1 MSLTEHFFDSLLY
14 QKSILDTSPFL
25 DANSQRGLESSYC
38 LLHNIIKLSV
48 SRQSQNR
55 HDKARQHL
63 KNIYSIAKPL
73 FVLVTVTI
81 SITDLASLDHREIFP
96 RLANW
101 WQDNAPSQ
109 KFESR
114 TIELIHELDH
124 ERERGLVH
132 VQQRTK
138 SRTFRKSRGVKQKR
152 VEYAVSPAEPTP
164 QRSLVDQSTEF
175 QNALSE
181 FDNEKTESGLSAQL
195 PISGGSGS
203 FIYDHDFIKMLI
215 WQRFHR
221 NFCSKYDRRRANIF
235 PLFTAHGLH
244 PCIPRRFP
252 SSTSCQ

>member
-1 MSLTEHFFDSLLY
+1 MSLTEHFFDSLLH
-14 QKSILDTSPFL
+14 QKSILDSSPFL

-81 SITDLASLDHREIFP
+81 SISDLASLDHREIFP

-124 ERERGLVH
+124 ERERGGLVH
-132 VQQRTK
+132 VQRIVFLPLAERIVLIFFFK
-138 SRTFRKSRGVKQKR
+138 RENKKQ
-152 VEYAVSPAEPTP
+152 
-164 QRSLVDQSTEF
+164 
-175 QNALSE
+175 
-181 FDNEKTESGLSAQL
+181 
-195 PISGGSGS
+195 
-203 FIYDHDFIKMLI
+203 
-215 WQRFHR
+215 
-221 NFCSKYDRRRANIF
+221 NF
-235 PLFTAHGLH
+235 
-244 PCIPRRFP
+244 
-252 SSTSCQ
+252 

>member
-1 MSLTEHFFDSLLY
+1 MSLTEHFFDSLLH
-14 QKSILDTSPFL
+14 QKSILDSSPFL

-101 WQDNAPSQ
+101 WQDNALSQ

-124 ERERGLVH
+124 ERERGGLVH
-132 VQQRTK
+132 VQRIVFLPLAERIVLIFFSKERTK

-164 QRSLVDQSTEF
+164 QRSQIDQSTEF

-181 FDNEKTESGLSAQL
+181 FGSVPPFFALLGL
-195 PISGGSGS
+195 
-203 FIYDHDFIKMLI
+203 
-215 WQRFHR
+215 
-221 NFCSKYDRRRANIF
+221 C
-235 PLFTAHGLH
+235 
-244 PCIPRRFP
+244 
-252 SSTSCQ
+252 

>member
-1 MSLTEHFFDSLLY
+1 MSLTEHFFDSLLH
-14 QKSILDTSPFL
+14 QKSILDSSPFL

-81 SITDLASLDHREIFP
+81 SISDLASLDHREIFP

-124 ERERGLVH
+124 ERERGGLVH
-132 VQQRTK
+132 VQRIVLLPLAERIVLIFFFFLK
-138 SRTFRKSRGVKQKR
+138 KKKKKKTFRKSRGVKQKR

-164 QRSLVDQSTEF
+164 QRSQIDQPTEF

-181 FDNEKTESGLSAQL
+181 F
-195 PISGGSGS
+195 GSVP
-203 FIYDHDFIKMLI
+203 
-215 WQRFHR
+215 
-221 NFCSKYDRRRANIF
+221 
-235 PLFTAHGLH
+235 PLFALLGL
-244 PCIPRRFP
+244 C
-252 SSTSCQ
+252 